1 MCLLSCRVHETLLLL
16 ERIVS
21 YNPVIFCRAALNSLG
36 ATPDCVDRCVWEL
49 GRTTVFYIYIEG
61 SRNLSPSAAG
71 SYRTGQWPAF
81 RTPPYFTY
89 LRQTSQLCL
98 PSISKK
104 VCELYLSKADK
115 TVVFTFISK
124 KVSGLYSMYLTQTSQ
139 YSVYPL

>member
-1 MCLLSCRVHETLLLL
+1 MYLLSSRVHETLLLL

-21 YNPVIFCRAALNSLG
+21 YNPIIFCRAALNSVG
-36 ATPDCVDRCVWEL
+36 ATPDCVDRCVWAL
-49 GRTTVFYIYIEG
+49 GRTTVFHIYIEG

-71 SYRTGQWPAF
+71 SCRTGQRLELPL
-81 RTPPYFTY
+81 YFTY